1 MKNFILLSIIIFTT
15 VLSSCGPSINKLT
28 AYSNL
33 YEEKPLSIMI
43 MPPINKSTKV
53 DAKMGFYNTLAT
65 PLADNGYYVFPP
77 SLSMQFMQ
85 DQSAYDAELLFDK
98 SMSVINKAFDADA
111 VLFTIIHDWR
121 KVTIGSTVIVDI
133 EYFIKSAKTDEILF
147 NRKGEVK
154 VTASGGSNN
163 SLASL
168 AIGMLKTALT
178 PEVSVA
184 RTCNNY
190 IFLDIPKGKYSSLF
204 GKDQLSPAGKKE
216 FSVTLSQ

>member
-1 MKNFILLSIIIFTT
+1 MKNFILISILITIII
-15 VLSSCGPSINKLT
+15 SSCAPTVNKLT
-28 AYSNL
+28 AYSDL
-33 YEEKPLSIMI
+33 YEERPLSIMI

-53 DAKMGFYNTLAT
+53 DAKMSFYNTLAM
-65 PLADNGYYVFPP
+65 PIADNGYYVFPP

-85 DQSAYDAELLFDK
+85 DQSAYDAELLLDK
-98 SMSVINKAFDADA
+98 SMNVINQAFDADA

-121 KVTIGSTVIVDI
+121 KVTIGSTVIVNI
-133 EYFIKSAKTDEILF
+133 EYIVKSAKTDEILF
-147 NRKGEVK
+147 NRKGLVR
-154 VTASGGSNN
+154 VNASSNTGSP
-163 SLASL
+163 LADL

-178 PEVSVA
+178 KEVSVA

-190 IFLDIPKGKYSSLF
+190 TFIDIPKGKYSSMF